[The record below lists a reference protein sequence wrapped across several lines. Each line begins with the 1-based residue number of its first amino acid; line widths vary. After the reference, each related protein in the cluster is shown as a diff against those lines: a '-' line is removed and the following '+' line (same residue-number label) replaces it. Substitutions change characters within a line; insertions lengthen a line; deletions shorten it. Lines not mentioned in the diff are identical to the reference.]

1 MLVTFYETFVH
12 CCRTVVFT
20 AYKMSQIETKLPV
33 GLKCCDFCSLRRV
46 DEGKFSGG
54 LMIRR
59 VARGKEKEKVVN
71 KRAMVAPVWCVVVV
85 VGVQVFH
92 VVARVHVCGPHILRM
107 AREKSAIRQI
117 QANSRQTLSKWSQSG
132 TA

>member
-12 CCRTVVFT
+12 CCRTVVLT

-59 VARGKEKEKVVN
+59 VARGKEKEKVVK

-85 VGVQVFH
+85 VGVQVFR

>member
-1 MLVTFYETFVH
+1 M
-12 CCRTVVFT
+12 
-20 AYKMSQIETKLPV
+20 
-33 GLKCCDFCSLRRV
+33 DFCSLRRV

-59 VARGKEKEKVVN
+59 VARGKEKVVN

-85 VGVQVFH
+85 VGVQVF
-92 VVARVHVCGPHILRM
+92 RVHVCCPHILRT

>member
-59 VARGKEKEKVVN
+59 VARGKEKEKVVK

-92 VVARVHVCGPHILRM
+92 VVARVHVCGPHILRTT
-107 AREKSAIRQI
+107 REKSAIRQI

>member
-1 MLVTFYETFVH
+1 M
-12 CCRTVVFT
+12 
-20 AYKMSQIETKLPV
+20 PV
-33 GLKCCDFCSLRRV
+33 GLKFCDFCSLRRV

-59 VARGKEKEKVVN
+59 VARGKEKEKVVK

-92 VVARVHVCGPHILRM
+92 VVAPVHVCGPHILRM

>member
-1 MLVTFYETFVH
+1 M
-12 CCRTVVFT
+12 
-20 AYKMSQIETKLPV
+20 PV
-33 GLKCCDFCSLRRV
+33 GLKFCDFCSLRRV

-59 VARGKEKEKVVN
+59 VARGKEKEKVVK

-92 VVARVHVCGPHILRM
+92 VVAPVHVCGPHILRTR

>member
-1 MLVTFYETFVH
+1 
-12 CCRTVVFT
+12 
-20 AYKMSQIETKLPV
+20 
-33 GLKCCDFCSLRRV
+33 
-46 DEGKFSGG
+46 
-54 LMIRR
+54 MIRR
-59 VARGKEKEKVVN
+59 VARGKEKVVN

-92 VVARVHVCGPHILRM
+92 VVARVHVCGPHILRTR